1 MVVVVEARGEEV
13 GEETERLEELRGE
26 DREEEEEEEVRW
38 LIMLPTERFDGRL
51 VQYMSSKEIEESD
64 ESDDGVW

>member
-1 MVVVVEARGEEV
+1 MEARGEEV
-13 GEETERLEELRGE
+13 GVETERLEELRGE
-26 DREEEEEEEVRW
+26 DREEDEEEVRW